1 MIASFRWV
9 HSFAAAL
16 DVPHQ
21 RRWRIGEDET
31 LQ

>member
-1 MIASFRWV
+1 MVSSFRRV
-9 HSFAAAL
+9 QSQAAAL